1 MSKRLLVF
9 DSDDE
14 AKRRQYVI
22 SFYDQY
28 GEKASKKAFGVD
40 RKLIYVWRKRLE
52 VSHGK
57 LTSLLPTSTRP
68 KQLREMK
75 TNPQIIEFI
84 RELRM
89 KHPRLGKEKIKPLLD
104 RYCVEGQIE
113 CISESTIGK
122 VISRHHLFFQKS
134 GKVYHNPNSKHAHR
148 TKKVRLR
155 TKRARKPI
163 DFGHIQSDVV
173 EILEHNVKRY
183 LFSAIDIR
191 MKFALTVLYERNTSE
206 NNTDFYEKF
215 KSVYPTTIQT
225 WQTDNGSEN
234 LGLFEI
240 HLEKE
245 GIPHFFTYPR
255 CPKINGCIERYNRTI
270 QEEFV
275 YCCDIL
281 PNDPGFQHALGE
293 YLLFYNTL
301 RVHKSLG
308 LKTPLDFFLSSGG
321 MSNMLVTYTLY
332 RHICLKVVYFPYL
345 GVSREKL

>member
-1 MSKRLLVF
+1 MAKRLLVF

-28 GEKASKKAFGVD
+28 GEKATKEAFGVD
-40 RKLIYVWRKRLE
+40 RKLVYVWRKRLE
-52 VSHGK
+52 KYHGK
-57 LTSLLPTSTRP
+57 LTALLPKSTRP
-68 KQLREMK
+68 KTLREMK
-75 TNPQIIEFI
+75 TSPTIVEFV
-84 RELRM
+84 RDLRM

-104 RYCVEGQIE
+104 TYCGEKKLPS
-113 CISESTIGK
+113 ISESTIGK
-122 VISRHHLFFQKS
+122 VITRHHLFFQKS
-134 GKVYHNPNSKHAHR
+134 GKTYHNPASKYAD
-148 TKKVRLR
+148 KKRRKGRLR
-155 TKRARKPI
+155 AKRARKPQ

-215 KSVYPTTIQT
+215 KSVYPTTIQS

-234 LGLFEI
+234 LGQFDV
-240 HLEKE
+240 HLQKE
-245 GIPHFFTYPR
+245 RVPHFFTYPR

-275 YCCDIL
+275 QCCGIL
-281 PNDPGFQHALGE
+281 FDDPEFHHALGE

-308 LKTPLDFFLSSGG
+308 LQTPLDFFLSSGG
-321 MSNMLVTYTLY
+321 MSNMCVTHTV
-332 RHICLKVVYFPYL
+332 ICKAD
-345 GVSREKL
+345 SRYDIVNYS